1 MTAAIDLQLGSS
13 KEASKR
19 RGQLTVRR
27 PTPDQVEVYEVQFTS
42 NSWLRATVLAH
53 REPAVPPPSAARPP
67 QSWQASTQPS
77 RTTGVAFPARTRQPA
92 PGGRRRPDPPTRS
105 EEHESKA
112 VEPPGARSTAPAM
125 RAEDGKRNVW
135 LWSRDGE
142 VYASLF
148 PVGQAKQ
155 HRLDPSEVARLL
167 LADPARTMPAIRSL
181 TGIVED
187 EQAVERMRTWLR
199 GVVHLN
205 AAVPAGRTMLRAPYQ
220 PAGSSRDRS
229 IRIVSGGLPGLGKRR
244 G

>member
-1 MTAAIDLQLGSS
+1 MVDCLSYRESRSL
-13 KEASKR
+13 
-19 RGQLTVRR
+19 VNPPR
-27 PTPDQVEVYEVQFTS
+27 PVTPLPLLTS
-42 NSWLRATVLAH
+42 NDTMKMA
-53 REPAVPPPSAARPP
+53 
-67 QSWQASTQPS
+67 
-77 RTTGVAFPARTRQPA
+77 
-92 PGGRRRPDPPTRS
+92 
-105 EEHESKA
+105 
-112 VEPPGARSTAPAM
+112 
-125 RAEDGKRNVW
+125 
-135 LWSRDGE
+135 
-142 VYASLF
+142 
-148 PVGQAKQ
+148 Q

>member
-1 MTAAIDLQLGSS
+1 
-13 KEASKR
+13 
-19 RGQLTVRR
+19 
-27 PTPDQVEVYEVQFTS
+27 
-42 NSWLRATVLAH
+42 
-53 REPAVPPPSAARPP
+53 
-67 QSWQASTQPS
+67 
-77 RTTGVAFPARTRQPA
+77 
-92 PGGRRRPDPPTRS
+92 
-105 EEHESKA
+105 
-112 VEPPGARSTAPAM
+112 M